1 MQTNPL
7 SAPLDYVVKQGY
19 LKPETLMEFIA
30 SMQTDPEIIACLAAA
45 ESDIRE
51 DELCLHMI
59 GYAHEYNFSTYE
71 GSIQAMCM

>member
-30 SMQTDPEIIACLAAA
+30 SMQTDPEIIACLADA

-51 DELCLHMI
+51 DELCLHMTLH
-59 GYAHEYNFSTYE
+59 AWENDFSTYD
-71 GSIQAMCM
+71 GGIAAMSI